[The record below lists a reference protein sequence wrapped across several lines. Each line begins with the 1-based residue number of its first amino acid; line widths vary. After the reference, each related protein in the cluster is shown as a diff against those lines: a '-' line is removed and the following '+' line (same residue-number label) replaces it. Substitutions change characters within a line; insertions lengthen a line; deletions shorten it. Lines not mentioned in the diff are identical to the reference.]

1 MINNNYY
8 LNIGTVVIV
17 EKLSIKM
24 VKIKNE
30 AKKVSIESIDVDGF
44 SFLMYL

>member
-1 MINNNYY
+1 
-8 LNIGTVVIV
+8 
-17 EKLSIKM
+17 M

-44 SFLMYL
+44 SFLMYLWILKLAMIINNMAICQKTK